1 MKEVAVGIDIGG
13 TNTAIGIVD
22 RDGHSLVET
31 SIPTD
36 THDDVAL
43 YVEEVSKKVQEVA
56 SNLSDILVIKGIGI
70 GAPNANYHKGTIEN
84 APNLRWK
91 GIIRFNELFKK
102 YFPDLPV
109 SLTNDANAA
118 AMGEMIYGAAKGMN
132 DFIVITLGTGL
143 GSGIVSNGELVYGH
157 DGFAG
162 EIGHTIAIPDGRVCG
177 CGRRG
182 CLETYA
188 SATGVKRSIFQI
200 MCDSTKPSALREIP
214 FSKMTSSD
222 VYNEAIKGDEL
233 ALQCF
238 EMTGK
243 ILGEKLADTVA
254 HTSPEAIFLFGGMAK
269 SGDLIINPTKK
280 YMEEAL
286 LPIFKNKVKI
296 LPSGLQNVNAAVL
309 GASALVWNELMK
321 K

>member
-1 MKEVAVGIDIGG
+1 MKEVAIGIDIGG

-22 RDGHSLVET
+22 RDGHCLVET

-36 THDDVAL
+36 THDDVTK
-43 YVEEVSKKVQEVA
+43 YVADVSKKIQ
-56 SNLSDILVIKGIGI
+56 DIIAFSEGALDIKGIGI

-91 GIIRFNELFKK
+91 GIIKFSELFQSH
-102 YFPDLPV
+102 FPGITV
-109 SLTNDANAA
+109 ALTNDANAA
-118 AMGEMIYGAAKGMN
+118 AMGEMMYGGAKGMK

-143 GSGIVSNGELVYGH
+143 GSGVVSNGELVYGH

-162 EIGHTIAIPDGRVCG
+162 EIGHTIAVYNGRMCG
-177 CGRRG
+177 CGRKG

-188 SATGVKRSIFQI
+188 SATGVKRSIFQL
-200 MCDSTKPSALREIP
+200 MCDSNKPSSLRDIP

-222 VYNEAIKGDEL
+222 VYKAAVVGDEL
-233 ALQCF
+233 ALDCF
-238 EMTGK
+238 DYTGK
-243 ILGEKLADTVA
+243 ILGEKMADTVA

-280 YMEEAL
+280 YMEEAM

-296 LPSGLQNVNAAVL
+296 LPSALGDVNAAVL
-309 GASALVWNELMK
+309 GASALVWNELGK
-321 K
+321 